1 MANLHPGSDEEV
13 TMMRTGSAPLGAVS
27 AHASDLYVA
36 LEDFQEDASEETRT
50 RVLTLF
56 QNLRMAMDAAEPHLK
71 PWTTADSGP
80 LVAGTIYTRNDLR
93 ELFGIRDATLNNGV
107 FHVKERQE
115 IWLFVTE
122 NKTADREQYVDKLT
136 GNMLHWQGQRL
147 GRTDSLVIDHKR
159 AGNRLLLFY
168 RTAKYQ
174 FEGAGFSYEGPFE
187 YVSHSG
193 SQPTSFILRRQ
204 TAL

>member
-1 MANLHPGSDEEV
+1 
-13 TMMRTGSAPLGAVS
+13 MRPDNRVPLDVVS

-36 LEDFQEDASEETRT
+36 LEDFRDDASDKTRT

-56 QNLRMAMDAAEPHLK
+56 QDLRAAMDAAESCLESWRP
-71 PWTTADSGP
+71 ADPGP
-80 LVAGTIYTRNDLR
+80 LVAGNIYTRNELR

-115 IWLFVTE
+115 VWLFVTE
-122 NKTADREQYVDKLT
+122 NKTVDREQYVDKLT

-159 AGNRLLLFY
+159 ADDRILLFY

-174 FEGAGFSYEGPFE
+174 FEGAGFRYEGVFE

-193 SQPTSFILRRQ
+193 SQPTSFILRRL
-204 TAL
+204 TAR

>member
-1 MANLHPGSDEEV
+1 
-13 TMMRTGSAPLGAVS
+13 MRAADPVLDAVS

-36 LEDFQEDASEETRT
+36 LEDFRDDASDKTRI

-56 QNLRMAMDAAEPHLK
+56 QDLRAAIDAAETCLESWAP
-71 PWTTADSGP
+71 ADLGL
-80 LVAGTIYTRNDLR
+80 LVVGNIYTRNNLR
-93 ELFGIRDATLNNGV
+93 ELFGIRDATLNNGI
-107 FHVKERQE
+107 FRIKERQE

-159 AGNRLLLFY
+159 SGDRLLLFY

-174 FEGAGFSYEGPFE
+174 FEGAGFRYEGLFE
-187 YVSHSG
+187 YVTHSG

-204 TAL
+204 MAAEEPQARSC

>member
-1 MANLHPGSDEEV
+1 MRHANV
-13 TMMRTGSAPLGAVS
+13 VPLDSVS
-27 AHASDLYVA
+27 AYASDLYVA
-36 LEDFQEDASEETRT
+36 IEDFRDGASEETRT

-56 QNLRMAMDAAEPHLK
+56 QELRTAMDAAEPHLEC
-71 PWTTADSGP
+71 WTKADSGP
-80 LVAGTIYTRNDLR
+80 LVAGNIYTRNDLR

-122 NKTADREQYVDKLT
+122 NKAADREQYVDKLT
-136 GNMLHWQGQRL
+136 DDILRWQGQRL

-159 AGNRLLLFY
+159 TGNQLLLFY
-168 RTAKYQ
+168 RTARYQ
-174 FEGAGFSYEGPFE
+174 FDGSGFSYEGPFE

-193 SQPTSFILRRQ
+193 SQPTSFVLRRQ
-204 TAL
+204 TAR